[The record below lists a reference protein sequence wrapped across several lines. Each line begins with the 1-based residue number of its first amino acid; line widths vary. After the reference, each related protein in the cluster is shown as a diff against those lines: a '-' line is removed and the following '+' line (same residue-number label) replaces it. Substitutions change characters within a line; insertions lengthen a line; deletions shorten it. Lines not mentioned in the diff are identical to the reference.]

1 MIDTLG
7 GRKFILTVA
16 AQVSCN
22 VLVWAGKIS
31 DDVYS
36 VVVLATVASYITGNV
51 VAQIRGDQGAAQDG
65 AK

>member
-1 MIDTLG
+1 MKLDTLG
-7 GRKFILTVA
+7 GRRFLLTVA

-22 VLVWAGKIS
+22 VLVWWGKIS

-51 VAQIRGDQGAAQDG
+51 MQRKIESKSEDG
-65 AK
+65 A

>member
-7 GRKFILTVA
+7 GRKFLLAVA

-31 DDVYS
+31 GEVYS
-36 VVVLATVASYITGNV
+36 VVVLATVAAYIAGNV
-51 VAQIRGDQGAAQDG
+51 TQRKIEG
-65 AK
+65 AKDAA

>member
-1 MIDTLG
+1 MIDTIG

-36 VVVLATVASYITGNV
+36 VVVLATVAAYIAGNV
-51 VAQIRGDQGAAQDG
+51 TQRATE
-65 AK
+65 AKTPGG

>member
-7 GRKFILTVA
+7 GRKFLLTVA

-31 DDVYS
+31 GDIYI
-36 VVVLATVASYITGNV
+36 VVVFATVAAYIVGNV
-51 VAQIRGDQGAAQDG
+51 LTGGAG
-65 AK
+65 A

>member
-7 GRKFILTVA
+7 GRKFLLTVV

-22 VLVWAGKIS
+22 VLVWWGKIS

-36 VVVLATVASYITGNV
+36 VVVLATVAAYITGNV
-51 VAQIRGDQGAAQDG
+51 VAHRRAEPVAAQEA

>member
-7 GRKFILTVA
+7 GRKFLLTVA

-31 DDVYS
+31 GDIYI
-36 VVVLATVASYITGNV
+36 VVVFATVAAYIVGNV
-51 VAQIRGDQGAAQDG
+51 AQRKIDEV
-65 AK
+65 K